1 MADLLFRVLHRRN
14 AGSSA
19 ASLWLGG
26 RCGRC
31 GAARFRGS
39 GRSPVGSAR
48 WFGYARWRHELPAL
62 LQVVGNEPVIEVDAV
77 PFAGSL

>member
-14 AGSSA
+14 AGSST
-19 ASLWLGG
+19 ASLWLEG
-26 RCGRC
+26 RIGRRD
-31 GAARFRGS
+31 AARFRGG

-48 WFGYARWRHELPAL
+48 WLSYAWWRHELPAL
-62 LQVVGNEPVIEVDAV
+62 SQVGSDEPVIEVDAV